1 MKIGLLKI
9 IQTASSLPVRELR
22 RLLIPPDRLVG
33 SELIKLQNDESHYL
47 RRVLRLRIGDSLAI
61 SDGCGQL
68 WQAELVDEH
77 TVKTDPTPCE
87 QLVQPQPPLGLA
99 VSIIRRGF
107 DDVVRMACELG
118 IDTIQPLRCERTVL
132 QAEHRPDR
140 WNTIVREAVEQCE
153 RLWQPTVLELNSLE
167 SWLNSSSGQKA
178 VGVTRT
184 KKLEPLGDWLE
195 QRVISAQ
202 TTWLIVGPEGGWTS
216 AERDAL
222 HNHSVAPIHLGP
234 SILRTSTAAV
244 AGAVELVRWREQ
256 SSTLE

>member
-1 MKIGLLKI
+1 
-9 IQTASSLPVRELR
+9 
-22 RLLIPPDRLVG
+22 
-33 SELIKLQNDESHYL
+33 
-47 RRVLRLRIGDSLAI
+47 
-61 SDGCGQL
+61 
-68 WQAELVDEH
+68 
-77 TVKTDPTPCE
+77 
-87 QLVQPQPPLGLA
+87 LGLA

-195 QRVISAQ
+195 QIAIPAQ

-244 AGAVELVRWREQ
+244 AGAVDLVRWREQ
-256 SSTLE
+256 QLNS

>member
-9 IQTASSLPVRELR
+9 IPTASSLPVRELR
-22 RLLIPPDRLVG
+22 RLLIPPDRFVG
-33 SELIKLQNDESHYL
+33 SELLTLQNDESHYL

-68 WQAELVDEH
+68 WQAELVDEY
-77 TVKTDPTPCE
+77 TVKTQPHPCE
-87 QLVQPQPPLGLA
+87 QVVQPHPRLGLA

-118 IDTIQPLRCERTVL
+118 IDAIQPLRCERTVP

-153 RLWQPTVLELNSLE
+153 RLWKPTVLELNSLD
-167 SWLNSSSGQKA
+167 SWLNSCSGQKA

-184 KKLEPLGDWLE
+184 PNVGPLKDWFK
-195 QRVISAQ
+195 QKAAPGQ
-202 TTWLIVGPEGGWTS
+202 TTWLIVGPEGGWTV
-216 AERDAL
+216 AELEAL
-222 HNHSVAPIHLGP
+222 NDHSVAPIHLGP

-244 AGAVELVRWREQ
+244 AGAVELIRWREHQ
-256 SSTLE
+256 LNS